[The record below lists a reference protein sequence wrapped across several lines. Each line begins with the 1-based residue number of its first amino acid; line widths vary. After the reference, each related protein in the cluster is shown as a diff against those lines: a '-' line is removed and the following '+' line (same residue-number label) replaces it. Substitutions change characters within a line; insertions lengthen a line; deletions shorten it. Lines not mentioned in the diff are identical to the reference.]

1 MSAGKHTCL
10 GAHLV
15 HRKLNVRRRPASAM
29 PGPSGPPG
37 PRPKTCYYKYSAASA
52 ALAVG
57 FFVCTLHTV
66 MQDGTTSTTH
76 ETLAFDSDPHMKYVL
91 DSLPADWTDE
101 QKMQAIEANYGEKC
115 CTCGMGSVSSRSW
128 SSSRR
133 SSAARTLTTT
143 TSRG

>member
-1 MSAGKHTCL
+1 
-10 GAHLV
+10 
-15 HRKLNVRRRPASAM
+15 M

-37 PRPKTCYYKYSAASA
+37 PRPRTCYYKYSAASA

-66 MQDGTTSTTH
+66 MQDGTTSTTS

-101 QKMQAIEANYGEKC
+101 QKMQAIEANYGEKYDLLHLWD
-115 CTCGMGSVSSRSW
+115 GFGPRGSVSSRSW

-133 SSAARTLTTT
+133 SSAARTLASTPS
-143 TSRG
+143 SR